1 MPKNTAALDF
11 KSASLHV
18 LRAVLHT
25 SDTAELTRALD
36 ERMREAGAFYENEPV
51 VLDAQGLDRAP
62 DWRALADA
70 LRGHRLHPIGVRAP
84 QALLASAHQAG
95 LAPLDISTGRHAEGR
110 AAARAQPAPSV
121 QPAQDAQAPRAPE
134 APDTSAPPAAPAS
147 RARSAAQ
154 AGPAPDTAEAA
165 PPDAGAPAETLVIRH
180 PLRSGQ
186 RIYARGGDLI
196 VMGMVSQGAEVIA
209 DGHIHVYGPL
219 RGKAMAGARG
229 NARAMI
235 LTTQLDP
242 ELLAIAGVY
251 RVVETRLPD
260 TLLNRPAQVE
270 LDGDTLR
277 IRTLQGGH

>member
-1 MPKNTAALDF
+1 MPKNAAALDF

-25 SDTAELTRALD
+25 ADTAELTRAL
-36 ERMREAGAFYENEPV
+36 EQRMKEAGAFYENEPV
-51 VLDAQGLDRAP
+51 VLDAQGLDQAP
-62 DWRALADA
+62 DWQALAAA
-70 LRGHRLHPIGVRAP
+70 LRHHRLHPIGVRAP

-95 LAPLDISTGRHAEGR
+95 LAPLDISTGRQESR
-110 AAARAQPAPSV
+110 ADAPAKT
-121 QPAQDAQAPRAPE
+121 AQARKPGPE
-134 APDTSAPPAAPAS
+134 AAPA
-147 RARSAAQ
+147 RHARPAPTEAPGDTDAPVPQ
-154 AGPAPDTAEAA
+154 AGADS
-165 PPDAGAPAETLVIRH
+165 PAETLVIRH

-229 NARAMI
+229 NPHAMI

-251 RVVETRLPD
+251 RVVETRLPE
-260 TLLNRPAQVE
+260 TLHNRPAQIE

-277 IRTLQGGH
+277 IRALQAGH

>member
-1 MPKNTAALDF
+1 
-11 KSASLHV
+11 
-18 LRAVLHT
+18 
-25 SDTAELTRALD
+25 
-36 ERMREAGAFYENEPV
+36 
-51 VLDAQGLDRAP
+51 
-62 DWRALADA
+62 
-70 LRGHRLHPIGVRAP
+70 
-84 QALLASAHQAG
+84 
-95 LAPLDISTGRHAEGR
+95 
-110 AAARAQPAPSV
+110 
-121 QPAQDAQAPRAPE
+121 
-134 APDTSAPPAAPAS
+134 AS